1 MIKVVILVLLA
12 FFKDDGDTDPSFHY
26 QVVPFE
32 SMEACQAGKAEAAAR
47 IIPPNSTV
55 ASAVCYEQTLDPKD
69 SI

>member
-1 MIKVVILVLLA
+1 MIKIVILVLLA

-26 QVVPFE
+26 QVVPFK
-32 SMEACQAGKAEAAAR
+32 SMEACQAGKEAAAQH

-55 ASAVCYEQTLDPKD
+55 ASAVCYEQALYPKK